1 MGTMKLILL
10 MSALANALGNEE
22 NANPTQESGH
32 PAGVF
37 MQIVAANAF
46 QHLRENYA
54 DMENITLIVLRP
66 SQAEYDNQNKTN
78 FDLFFYEET
87 QHQVCVAI
95 VTSAIVEGE
104 MLRNTKVDNEIAC
117 NPELML
123 ARIAMFNKEKR
134 PNLNVRRGLLKAVHV
149 LLAMIDKRNAN
160 SDANINYFLN

>member
-1 MGTMKLILL
+1 
-10 MSALANALGNEE
+10 
-22 NANPTQESGH
+22 
-32 PAGVF
+32 

-87 QHQVCVAI
+87 QNQVCVAI

-117 NPELML
+117 NPGKTL
-123 ARIAMFNKEKR
+123 
-134 PNLNVRRGLLKAVHV
+134 GLVEHL
-149 LLAMIDKRNAN
+149 
-160 SDANINYFLN
+160 SP